1 MNKILVL
8 LGSMVL
14 LFAFT
19 GIANAFLFE
28 VLVPE
33 PAIMLLLGFGL
44 ITLAGIGRK
53 NIFKKKK

>member
-8 LGSMVL
+8 LVLMVL
-14 LFAFT
+14 LFGFT
-19 GIANAFLFE
+19 GITNASLLE

-33 PAIMLLLGFGL
+33 PVIMLLLGFGL

-53 NIFKKKK
+53 KIFKKKK

>member
-1 MNKILVL
+1 MNKISVLLVL
-8 LGSMVL
+8 MVL

-19 GIANAFLFE
+19 GITNASLLE

-33 PAIMLLLGFGL
+33 PVIMLLLGFGL